1 MKSGFLGEKCC
12 CVTIV
17 EFNSSLSLFS
27 GVQSGF
33 FCCCFGFVFVLLLFF
48 SIFDV
53 KVGRGKMRSR
63 VESMCLQGGS
73 RSRKLS
79 CFSLVCH

>member
-12 CVTIV
+12 CVTVV

-33 FCCCFGFVFVLLLFF
+33 FVVFVLVLF
-48 SIFDV
+48 
-53 KVGRGKMRSR
+53 
-63 VESMCLQGGS
+63 C
-73 RSRKLS
+73 
-79 CFSLVCH
+79 CFSLISLM